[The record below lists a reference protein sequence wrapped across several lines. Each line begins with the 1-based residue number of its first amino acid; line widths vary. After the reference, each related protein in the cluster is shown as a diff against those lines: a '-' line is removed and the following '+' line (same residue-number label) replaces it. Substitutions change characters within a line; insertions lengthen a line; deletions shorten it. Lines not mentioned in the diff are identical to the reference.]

1 MNGQV
6 FDEEQYFL
14 EFSAHDKKSL
24 GSPNAVTYSSS
35 TVDTDFKEQFQG
47 MELENPLDLPV
58 DEELAPNF

>member
-24 GSPNAVTYSSS
+24 GSPNAVTYCSS
-35 TVDTDFKEQFQG
+35 TVDTDFKE
-47 MELENPLDLPV
+47 
-58 DEELAPNF
+58 